1 MSIFLVRLR
10 GILMT
15 NKSKDLFQTRIDQQ
29 IKAERD
35 RNHKSNKKKPKNII
49 GIIMSII
56 IGGSVIFGLL
66 RILVMLF

>member
-10 GILMT
+10 GFSMT

-49 GIIMSII
+49 GTIMSII

>member
-1 MSIFLVRLR
+1 MLKYLERLR
-10 GILMT
+10 DILMS

-29 IKAERD
+29 MKAERD

-49 GIIMSII
+49 ETLMSII